1 MLIHYSV
8 IMKINESC
16 YGNNRKDTKFR
27 LMWGGQSE
35 KTIRFHRLYG
45 DPFAEYY
52 KIIKSYPDEVHVH
65 ICVLQAG

>member
-1 MLIHYSV
+1 MDGRHELIHYSV

-45 DPFAEYY
+45 DPFAEYN
-52 KIIKSYPDEVHVH
+52 KII
-65 ICVLQAG
+65 IIL